1 MKKLFNTVLFGVLFF
16 AVLSL
21 CVTGVAYAADASS
34 AGSAS
39 EVFDKLAGKAA
50 FIGQGLRRAGFA
62 IAGLGLIVFSF
73 MAIFNKISWKN
84 LAYIMVSCFVISAMG
99 LIIEFARDDTGINDA
114 DLNFDGG
121 DSYRKEVAPGDVRS
135 VPVSK

>member
-21 CVTGVAYAADASS
+21 CVTGVAYAADAAS

-39 EVFDKLAGKAA
+39 EVFDKLAGKANT
-50 FIGQGLRRAGFA
+50 IGGGLRRVGFA

-84 LAYIMVSCFVISAMG
+84 LAYIMMSCFVLSAMA
-99 LIIEFARDDTGINDA
+99 LVIKFARDDEGLNDA
-114 DLNFDGG
+114 HLGFG
-121 DSYRKEVAPGDVRS
+121 DSYKKEVAPGDVKG